1 MEIKNTPN
9 HHFYSSSTSKP
20 YSRTEN
26 CYKNMWLNTYRRE
39 LGEDRTS
46 FQLYRFQHTPVKF
59 EENLP
64 ANMNH
69 ADPRIAYLN
78 ISAITSTGWKADES
92 DVPLDLSLQPKDMSL
107 RSQPA
112 LQPHCQNFCSNIR
125 RKSLTREERITKF
138 SLLHNDNQ
146 ENESEKFSKKMVS
159 PQSRIMFTQNKV
171 SAQEIDPRDTR
182 FDCKHCKSIN
192 SQFDHGKQVPQHK
205 TKVYYCDMCEKSYKQ
220 ARDYRAHVAAHKN
233 GSLFKCD
240 MCMCVL
246 SNSSDYLHH
255 LKTHKQKDLH
265 FCHHCKKY
273 FRDGC
278 TLATHMRT
286 HTGEKPYKCEECRKE
301 FRQIGTYRR
310 HKKLHRKRS
319 SNL

>member
-182 FDCKHCKSIN
+182 CVKRAINKQETTERMLQHTKMAHSSSVICACVFCQIPQTIFIISKHTNRRTFTSATTVKN
-192 SQFDHGKQVPQHK
+192 TFEMD
-205 TKVYYCDMCEKSYKQ
+205 
-220 ARDYRAHVAAHKN
+220 AH
-233 GSLFKCD
+233 
-240 MCMCVL
+240 
-246 SNSSDYLHH
+246 
-255 LKTHKQKDLH
+255 
-265 FCHHCKKY
+265 
-273 FRDGC
+273 
-278 TLATHMRT
+278 
-286 HTGEKPYKCEECRKE
+286 
-301 FRQIGTYRR
+301 
-310 HKKLHRKRS
+310 
-319 SNL
+319 